1 MREFMSRA
9 LRGMQAGWFALS
21 ACALSSCIPEYRP
34 PALSEPHALVKVR
47 LAYHA
52 WSGPQLEQVVLIDQH
67 GVKEIPAPVQGGE
80 GVVTR
85 PVLVRP
91 GPAPWTVRTAFFH
104 TYMTTRTESYSTSE
118 SYSCGKSMC
127 SRSVPHTRT
136 VTQTVRV
143 NDAVCERAM
152 RHLAVQN
159 GIYILQYDFF
169 ANERCS
175 LTCFRQIQQ
184 PDGAL
189 ANVPCE
195 AAPPAS

>member
-1 MREFMSRA
+1 MRGFMSSA
-9 LRGMQAGWFALS
+9 LTGMRGGWLLLL
-21 ACALSSCIPEYRP
+21 ACGLSSCIPEYRP
-34 PALSEPHALVKVR
+34 PSLTEPHALVKFR

-52 WSGPQLEQVVLIDQH
+52 WSGPQLEQVVLIDRH
-67 GVKEIPAPVQGGE
+67 GVREIPAPVQGGE

-104 TYMTTRTESYSTSE
+104 TYTTTRIESYTTSQ

-136 VTQTVRV
+136 VSETVRV
-143 NDAVCERAM
+143 NDAVCERSI
-152 RHLAVQN
+152 RHLVVQN
-159 GIYILQYDFF
+159 GVYILQYDFF
-169 ANERCS
+169 ANQRCS
-175 LTCFRQIQQ
+175 LHCFRQVEQ
-184 PDGAL
+184 PDGTL

-195 AAPPAS
+195 VAPPPG